1 MAPFHY
7 MLKAPSVSILDVI
20 EHTAIYLTSYPW
32 KQSRILCY
40 ACCLKGATYSF
51 MTGSA
56 GVRKQTLIAFF
67 QSVDALV
74 HYTPH
79 PLNRELVQENSKNRK
94 YAFVQN
100 KTWTLP
106 QI

>member
-7 MLKAPSVSILDVI
+7 MLKAPSVSNLDVI
-20 EHTAIYLTSYPW
+20 EHTTVYLTSYPW

-56 GVRKQTLIAFF
+56 GVRNQSLIAFF
-67 QSVDALV
+67 QIVDALV

-79 PLNRELVQENSKNRK
+79 PHTHPHPLLGLFS
-94 YAFVQN
+94 
-100 KTWTLP
+100 
-106 QI
+106 